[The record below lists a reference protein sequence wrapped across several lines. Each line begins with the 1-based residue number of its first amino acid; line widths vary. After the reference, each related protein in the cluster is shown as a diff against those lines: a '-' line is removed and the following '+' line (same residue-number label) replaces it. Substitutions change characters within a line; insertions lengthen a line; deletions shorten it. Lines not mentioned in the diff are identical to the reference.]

1 MPNRFAQ
8 ANLRPRA
15 RPRLS
20 PSVVGTDLDAYL
32 EAAEAKFADIRPGAR
47 KQIVWADPQTKSKTP
62 IAIIYVHGF
71 SASPAE
77 LRPLPD
83 RVATSLGANL
93 MFTRLAGHG
102 RSPDAMAEADIGDW
116 LNDLEEALAVGERLG
131 DRIVVMATST
141 GASLVTYALT
151 LDRFRERIS
160 AVVFFSP
167 NYRISD
173 PLGFALTWPFARGL
187 ARLAI
192 GKRRSFDPIN
202 AAHAAG
208 WTTSY
213 PVEALLPMARIAANA
228 RRSAV
233 ERILIPALFVR
244 SPKDQVVDPAATD
257 RVAARWGGPHAVLD
271 PGPVGDPSSHVIA
284 GDALSPETTGPL
296 AAAITAWL
304 KDQPILR

>member
-8 ANLRPRA
+8 AILRRRA
-15 RPRLS
+15 HPRLS
-20 PSVVGTDLDAYL
+20 PAVVGTDVEAYL
-32 EAAEAKFADIRPGAR
+32 DAAEAKFSDIRPGTR

-83 RVATSLGANL
+83 RVAASLGANL

-102 RSPDAMAEADIGDW
+102 RSPDAMAEADVGDW
-116 LNDLEEALAVGERLG
+116 LNDLEEALTIGERLG
-131 DRIVVMATST
+131 DKIVVMATST

-160 AVVFFSP
+160 AVVFLSP

-173 PLGFALTWPFARGL
+173 PLAFALTWPFARGL

-233 ERILIPALFVR
+233 ERIRIPALFVR
-244 SPKDQVVDPAATD
+244 SPKDQVVVPAATD
-257 RVAARWGGPHAVLD
+257 RLAARWGGPHAVLD

-296 AAAITAWL
+296 AEAITAWL
-304 KDQPILR
+304 RNLASLR